1 MKKLLLILI
10 CLLFVVGNAYAAI
23 GTSAVTRSSQ
33 SWGFQ
38 TVTIAYVGG
47 TAAET
52 GTVPDTTIDVW
63 DSMNKNAL
71 YGWYLYKVE
80 VMFGG
85 TAPDAASVF
94 IFDSDGLDLL
104 GSEDGG
110 TTAYAG
116 LNLIHA
122 TIKRGTIPNLYIPR
136 GGVHVDYYPII
147 TGPLTVEV
155 ADQITSAA
163 IWTIVLTFVKQEIK

>member
-1 MKKLLLILI
+1 MKMKKLFLIVI
-10 CLLFVVGNAYAAI
+10 CLLFTATNAYAAV
-23 GTSAVTRSSQ
+23 GTTTVTRTTQ
-33 SWGFQ
+33 GWGFQ
-38 TVTIAYVGG
+38 TVTIVCTGG
-47 TAAET
+47 TAGDT

-80 VMFGG
+80 AFPTSGG
-85 TAPDAASVF
+85 TAPDAGSVF
-94 IFDSDGLDLL
+94 VLDSDSLDLL

-122 TIKRGTIPNLYIPR
+122 TLKRGTIPNLYIPR
-136 GGVHVDYYPII
+136 GGVHVDYYPMI
-147 TGPLTVEV
+147 TGPLTLKV

-163 IWTIVLTFVKQEIK
+163 DWTIVLTFVK